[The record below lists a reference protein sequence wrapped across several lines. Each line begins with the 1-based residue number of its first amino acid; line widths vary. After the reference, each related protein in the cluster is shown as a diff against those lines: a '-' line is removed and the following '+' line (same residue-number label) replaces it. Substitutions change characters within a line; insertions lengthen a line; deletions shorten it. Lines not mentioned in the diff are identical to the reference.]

1 MNDRYRPR
9 HGNAARIIENVRQ
22 RRRRWCIAALL
33 VAGMCL
39 AAPLLALLGR

>member
-22 RRRRWCIAALL
+22 RRRRWCIAAL
-33 VAGMCL
+33 VIASMFM
-39 AAPLLALLGR
+39 AAPLLTLLDK